1 MTKGEQTILRLVL
14 TGEKRIMNKDIL
26 SKYEWEDD
34 CYFYDERARVMLN
47 GKEGYVDTDG
57 NEICPI
63 KYDET
68 DIFSEGFAGVCV
80 DDKWGFI
87 NKQGEEI
94 CPLIYDEVRFF
105 QFGRAAVC
113 REGLWGFIDEQGE
126 EVIPCV
132 FGEKIILLTKKL
144 SEPEWK
150 TALQR
155 IKKTM
160 SSQVILRELLS
171 NPMYN
176 DTDK

>member
-1 MTKGEQTILRLVL
+1 MTNGDLLLQVLRKSKDNELGE
-14 TGEKRIMNKDIL
+14 EIL
-26 SKYEWEDD
+26 SRYEWVDCVFCDD
-34 CYFYDERARVMLN
+34 RARVLFNDKN
-47 GKEGYVDTDG
+47 GFIDTDG
-57 NEICPI
+57 REICPI
-63 KYDET
+63 KYDEA
-68 DIFSEGFAGVCV
+68 DFFYNGFAGVCV

-87 NKQGEEI
+87 NKHGEEI

-132 FGEKIILLTKKL
+132 FGEKIILLTEKL

-160 SSQVILRELLS
+160 GSQVILRELLS